1 MQADHVSAVA
11 ALVCFV
17 SCLGCIP
24 YCISSLKDVHHRC
37 ANVSPTC
44 PPCKHSVDVTSA
56 AFRLRIT
63 TVAVVPRC
71 AAGRS
76 KGIAAMPD

>member
-1 MQADHVSAVA
+1 MEVDHVSAAA

-37 ANVSPTC
+37 ANVSPRC
-44 PPCKHSVDVTSA
+44 PLSKHDADVTSA
-56 AFRLRIT
+56 AFRSQIT

-76 KGIAAMPD
+76 KGIAAMQD

>member
-1 MQADHVSAVA
+1 MDIDHVSAAA

-37 ANVSPTC
+37 ANVSRIC
-44 PPCKHSVDVTSA
+44 PPSEHNADVTSA
-56 AFRLRIT
+56 AFRLQIT
-63 TVAVVPRC
+63 TVAVVQRC

-76 KGIAAMPD
+76 KGITAMPG